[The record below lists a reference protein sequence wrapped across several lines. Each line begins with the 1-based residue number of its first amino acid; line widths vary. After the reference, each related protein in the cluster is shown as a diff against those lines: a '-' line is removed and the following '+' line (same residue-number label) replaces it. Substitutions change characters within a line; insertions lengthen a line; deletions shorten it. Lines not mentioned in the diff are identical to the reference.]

1 MSILFKNLRLIKP
14 EGVQSPTTFI
24 FQNNSLK
31 KYREGD
37 DLKIEKEIDGTNL
50 YLSSGWTDLRC
61 GAGDPGLEY
70 KESIESLCASLQFSG
85 FSRGVLL
92 PNTEPAIQSKNDVD
106 YVLSKAKKT
115 LVDLVIQGAV
125 TKDTKGEELTEILDM
140 HFQSGVSIF
149 GDGTQPVFNS
159 DRYMKLLQY
168 LQRFNGTL
176 FDYAYDPLIAIF
188 GKMHEG
194 EVSTN
199 LGLKGI
205 PNISEDIAVQ
215 RNLEILRYTGG
226 KVHFQTVSTRKAVDL
241 IRMAKKEG
249 LHVTADISIYQLI
262 FSERDLVSFDPEY
275 KVMPPFRGED
285 DRAALIEGLKD
296 GTIDALVSNHQ
307 PQDYDSKF
315 MEFDLASF
323 GMSGLATFLPA
334 LVSLSQELGWGLL
347 IEKITNGPKTVLGD
361 TESES
366 WTIFDPSEKWMYDR
380 KSNPSLSSNSPWF
393 GKELQGKVKFVIQ
406 KGKLLQFDE

>member
-1 MSILFKNLRLIKP
+1 MSILFKNLRLITSK
-14 EGVQSPTTFI
+14 GIQSPANYI
-24 FQNNSLK
+24 FQNNSLRK
-31 KYREGD
+31 STD
-37 DLKIEKEIDGTNL
+37 NDSISIEDEVDASNL

-70 KESIESLCASLQFSG
+70 KESIESLCATLQFSG

-106 YVLSKAKKT
+106 YVLSKANKT
-115 LVDLVIQGAV
+115 LIELVIQGAV
-125 TKDTKGEELTEILDM
+125 TKDTKGEDLTEILDM
-140 HFQSGVSIF
+140 HFQSGVSVF
-149 GDGTQPVFNS
+149 GDGVQPVFNS

-168 LQRFNGTL
+168 LQRFDGIL

-226 KVHFQTVSTRKAVDL
+226 KIHFQTVSSRKAVNL
-241 IRMAKKEG
+241 IRNAKKDG
-249 LHVTADISIYQLI
+249 LNVTADISIYQLI
-262 FSERDLVSFDPEY
+262 FSENDLVNFDANY
-275 KVMPPFRGED
+275 KVLPPFRGDD
-285 DRAALIEGLKD
+285 DRTALVEGLKD
-296 GTIDALVSNHQ
+296 GTIDAIVSNHQ

-323 GMSGLATFLPA
+323 GMSGLATFVPA
-334 LVSLSQELGWGLL
+334 LASLSEELGWELL
-347 IEKITNGPKTVLGD
+347 IEKITNGPNAVIGETKN
-361 TESES
+361 ES
-366 WTIFDPSEKWMYDR
+366 WTIFDPSEKWVYDR

-406 KGKLLQFDE
+406 KGTLVPFHE